1 MRKTNHSTIHEFMAT
16 NIPDNI
22 SDRESAE
29 WQFLQ
34 SLCAAT
40 LPATLRQQYCEQ
52 AHTHNFADMANRI
65 IFEELCA
72 MTTPGHSRSPHE
84 IRADLPARATRRGFP
99 DLDFA
104 SLLSDDALT
113 EQAAAQRVALAWQNL
128 LTFS

>member
-1 MRKTNHSTIHEFMAT
+1 MAT

-40 LPATLRQQYCEQ
+40 LPASLRQQYCVQ
-52 AHTHNFADMANRI
+52 ARTHNFADMANRI

-72 MTTPGHSRSPHE
+72 MTTSGCLRSPRE
-84 IRADLPARATRRGFP
+84 VRDDLPARATRRGFP

-104 SLLSDDALT
+104 SLLSTGELT
-113 EQAAAQRVALAWQNL
+113 EQSAAGRVVLAWQNL
-128 LTFS
+128 LKLS

>member
-1 MRKTNHSTIHEFMAT
+1 MAT

-34 SLCAAT
+34 SLCAET
-40 LPATLRQQYCEQ
+40 LPSSLRLQYCEQ
-52 AHTHNFADMANRI
+52 ARAHIFADMANRI

-72 MTTPGHSRSPHE
+72 MTTPGRLRSPRE
-84 IRADLPARATRRGFP
+84 VRDDLPARATRRGFP

-104 SLLSDDALT
+104 SLLSTSELT
-113 EQAAAQRVALAWQNL
+113 EESAEERVALAWENL
-128 LTFS
+128 IKLS

>member
-1 MRKTNHSTIHEFMAT
+1 MAT

-29 WQFLQ
+29 WLFLQ

-40 LPATLRQQYCEQ
+40 LPSTLRQQYCDQ
-52 AHTHNFADMANRI
+52 ARTRIFADMANRI

-72 MTTPGHSRSPHE
+72 MTAPGRIRSPLE
-84 IRADLPARATRRGFP
+84 VREDLPARATRRGFP

-128 LTFS
+128 LKLS

>member
-1 MRKTNHSTIHEFMAT
+1 MAT

-40 LPATLRQQYCEQ
+40 LPATLRQQYCEL
-52 AHTHNFADMANRI
+52 ARTHNFAAMANHI

-72 MTTPGHSRSPHE
+72 MTTPGHLRSPREVHD
-84 IRADLPARATRRGFP
+84 DLPARATRRGFP

-104 SLLSDDALT
+104 SLLSNGEPT
-113 EQAAAQRVALAWQNL
+113 EQAAAERVALAWQNL
-128 LTFS
+128 LKLS

>member
-1 MRKTNHSTIHEFMAT
+1 MAT

-34 SLCAAT
+34 SLCAEA
-40 LPATLRQQYCEQ
+40 LPAPLRQRYCEQ
-52 AHTHNFADMANRI
+52 ARTHNFADMANRI

-72 MTTPGHSRSPHE
+72 MTTPGHLRSSHE
-84 IRADLPARATRRGFP
+84 VRADLPARATRRGFP

-104 SLLSDDALT
+104 SLLSCGELT
-113 EQAAAQRVALAWQNL
+113 EQAASERVACAWQNL
-128 LTFS
+128 LKLS